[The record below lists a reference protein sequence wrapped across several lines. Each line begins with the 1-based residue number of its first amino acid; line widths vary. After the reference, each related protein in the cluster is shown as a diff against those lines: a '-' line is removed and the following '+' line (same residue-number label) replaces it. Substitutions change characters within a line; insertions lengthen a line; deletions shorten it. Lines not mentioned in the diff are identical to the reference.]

1 MSKIK
6 LGKQEIIH
14 FIGIGGI
21 GMSGLA
27 QIMKTMGF
35 KVQGS
40 DINKNKNIENCKKL
54 GIRVFE
60 GHKRKNIKNVTI
72 IVKSSA
78 IKSSSIELLEAKKKN
93 IPVYD
98 RIEMLA
104 NVIDLKKK
112 NHNYRIPWQNNNYIS
127 CCKNYFHSQVGS
139 NYHKWWCN

>member
-14 FIGIGGI
+14 FVGIGGI

-35 KVQGS
+35 NSQGS

-54 GIRVFE
+54 GIKILI
-60 GHKRKNIKNVTI
+60 GHKRKNINKATI

-78 IKSSSIELLEAKKKN
+78 IKSNNVELLEAKKK
-93 IPVYD
+93 
-98 RIEMLA
+98 
-104 NVIDLKKK
+104 K
-112 NHNYRIPWQNNNYIS
+112 N
-127 CCKNYFHSQVGS
+127 S
-139 NYHKWWCN
+139 NL